1 MMSVAYIIGNGPSR
15 KSVRKEK
22 LGQGVVYAANIRGM
36 ELQPN
41 VLHCND
47 PWIQYDV
54 MKSGYRGKCH
64 FLDFEPIPMEMPYEM
79 IIANEIPAGFD
90 LVEHNP
96 EHKANAVGWHFY
108 CTASLDGWSDQQ
120 KESGYWR
127 EKRAYVCFV
136 PDFMDITN
144 IPNKETFQDR
154 LPPSGYYLMK
164 HAIESG
170 HKRLEMYGFDSMAG
184 EFTSMTTIGYRGI
197 HGTDALKHEESLNKR
212 FLWWYDKIMQ
222 ENTDVEFIWHTAKAS

>member
-1 MMSVAYIIGNGPSR
+1 MSGMSEQSERVAYIIGNGPSR
-15 KSVRKEK
+15 KSVRREK
-22 LGQGVVYAANIRGM
+22 LGQGVVYAANMRGM
-36 ELQPN
+36 EMQPN

-64 FLDFEPIPMEMPYEM
+64 FLDFEPIPMDMPYEM
-79 IIANEIPAGFD
+79 IISSEIPAEFP

-108 CTASLDGWSDQQ
+108 CTASLAGWSAQQ

-184 EFTSMTTIGYRGI
+184 EFTSMTTVDYRGI
-197 HGTDALKHEESLNKR
+197 HGANAANFEQSLNKR
-212 FLWWYDKIMQ
+212 FL
-222 ENTDVEFIWHTAKAS
+222 